1 MIKIFITY
9 FALIALLALPNSPLG
24 PYSNMGL
31 FLLMIMLHLAVREN
45 YLKLGIKLG
54 ALEGF
59 RSGFEIGKDATLAMV
74 AKHLDYQTVKRL
86 ADIFTKEVEKS
97 SLTKAKE

>member
-45 YLKLGIKLG
+45 YLKLGFKIGADIKEKLML
-54 ALEGF
+54 AWLQMHLDKDTIKQIADTSKAEVEVF
-59 RSGFEIGKDATLAMV
+59 KKTGKDVIIPLT
-74 AKHLDYQTVKRL
+74 
-86 ADIFTKEVEKS
+86 TKK
-97 SLTKAKE
+97 